1 MPRVRVPLPD
11 SFPFSTSLTVRVCDV
26 NYGGHLG
33 NDAVLSLLQE
43 ARVRYLREH
52 GYSEKDVE
60 GVGIIM
66 TDAVVVYASQAF
78 PGEALRIEVAADDV
92 ARVGCDFVYR
102 ITECSGGRE
111 VARAKT
117 GIVFFDYATNK
128 VSTIPDGFRR
138 RFTPTPGGTPRG
150 ED

>member
-1 MPRVRVPLPD
+1 MPRVKVQLPD
-11 SFPFSTSLTVRVCDV
+11 SFPFATTVTVRVTDV

-33 NDAVLSLLQE
+33 NDTVLSLLQE

-52 GYSEKDVE
+52 AYSEEDVE
-60 GVGIIM
+60 GTGIIM
-66 TDAVVVYASQAF
+66 TDAVVVYLSQAF
-78 PGEALRIEVAADDV
+78 PGEELRIEVAVDDI

-102 ITECSGGRE
+102 VTERSSGRE

-117 GIVFFDYATNK
+117 GIAFFDYAAGK
-128 VSTIPDGFRR
+128 VSPVPGGFRGHFSSACR
-138 RFTPTPGGTPRG
+138 GNSHG